1 MESKNKRMGNNFS
14 KPVRHNVR
22 KQGQKPRQHGTIQSS
37 SNLSREQLIHRIE
50 TLREQLEELNQLPDS
65 TDTEKR
71 KEKIQSDFKLYLE
84 KLKKFD

>member
-1 MESKNKRMGNNFS
+1 MGNNFS

-22 KQGQKPRQHGTIQSS
+22 KQGQKPRQHGTVQTS

-50 TLREQLEELNQLPDS
+50 TLREQREELEQLPIS
-65 TDTEKR
+65 TDIEKK
-71 KEKIQSDFKLYLE
+71 KEKILIEFNQYLE